1 MRTAG
6 CSCYSAVRRGGW
18 FDRLSGVISV
28 GAIAIP
34 SFVVAL
40 YSLLLFAVALR
51 WLPAIG
57 AGEAGDPGDQLLHLI
72 LPAFAI
78 GLGCELRHASRLVYS
93 AGLDLDA
100 VDEAVPIGPGCKTCE
115 RAGCAQRAF
124 PQIGRAL
131 AISEHRSTFS
141 PYPVE

>member
-1 MRTAG
+1 MSEPSLSPIQAWLTAPMKHDVSEAIERLRCAPDVQQIAVMPDGRRYFWIART
-6 CSCYSAVRRGGW
+6 VTRRPHR
-18 FDRLSGVISV
+18 F
-28 GAIAIP
+28 GA
-34 SFVVAL
+34 
-40 YSLLLFAVALR
+40 
-51 WLPAIG
+51 
-57 AGEAGDPGDQLLHLI
+57 PGKT
-72 LPAFAI
+72 FAI